1 MNSKQF
7 CIFII
12 MIVVLFQIGTY
23 LIFKLGLK
31 KFLIVYV
38 IVIALLSFMLFVV
51 HKSNSKNK
59 GGR

>member
-51 HKSNSKNK
+51 HKSNSKNN
-59 GGR
+59 GER

>member
-1 MNSKQF
+1 
-7 CIFII
+7 

>member
-38 IVIALLSFMLFVV
+38 IVIVLLSFMLFVV

>member
-38 IVIALLSFMLFVV
+38 IVIALLSFILFVV

>member
-12 MIVVLFQIGTY
+12 IIVVLFQIVTY

-59 GGR
+59 GER

>member
-12 MIVVLFQIGTY
+12 MIVVLFQMGTY

>member
-59 GGR
+59 GER

>member
-31 KFLIVYV
+31 KFLIVYA

-59 GGR
+59 GER